1 MKYATLEELNRRFG
15 TRELQILA
23 PGDEPAGI
31 DPDLIEAALNDAQ
44 AEIDS
49 YIGQRYRIPLSSV
62 PDVLVGVACDL
73 ARFRLYSTNP
83 TEEVMNRHNQR
94 IAFLRDVSSGK
105 AGIPVEGNQ
114 QGSALA
120 VGFTGGGVRSFTRET
135 LKGF

>member
-1 MKYATLEELNRRFG
+1 MKYATLEDLNRRFG
-15 TRELQILA
+15 TRELQTLA
-23 PGDEPAGI
+23 PSDEPGGI
-31 DPDLIEAALNDAQ
+31 DSDLIEAALNDAQ

-49 YIGQRYRIPLSSV
+49 YIGQRYRVPLASV

-83 TEEVMNRHNQR
+83 TEEVMNRYNQR

-105 AGIPVEGNQ
+105 AGIPAEGNQ